1 MIMFVSTLFCSMRS
15 FNYSISVSRR
25 WINRWWAWVRLSSI
39 SAESPPEFLLEPDG
53 IEGVRLPSAR
63 LLSFRFKATK

>member
-1 MIMFVSTLFCSMRS
+1 
-15 FNYSISVSRR
+15 
-25 WINRWWAWVRLSSI
+25 
-39 SAESPPEFLLEPDG
+39 LLEPDG